1 MSNEKPQRGILLRRR
16 AADGSAGGF
25 AGAVPYFIIAGLAD
39 RILPHCQK
47 IGLRAA
53 ENAARL
59 RFRISMV
66 IPCCRT
72 SMVSPGWMFSSRHNA
87 AGIRTRR
94 DVSTLHRTLFPA
106 AVRICRSLL
115 SGCTYISA
123 IITRFSHKIN
133 TYCTKISAKDVLLV
147 ITEYEIALGK
157 NIRKLR
163 MERKLSQEQVS
174 AQLQVRGCDVTRSAL
189 AKIEAGQRHLYPHE
203 LKALSI
209 ILAVPCDEILPNIL
223 E

>member
-1 MSNEKPQRGILLRRR
+1 MKNHRGESFCAGGRRTDQRADLPALFRILLWQAWQIGSSPTVRRSVSEPQRMQLV
-16 AADGSAGGF
+16 SA
-25 AGAVPYFIIAGLAD
+25 
-39 RILPHCQK
+39 
-47 IGLRAA
+47 
-53 ENAARL
+53 
-59 RFRISMV
+59 FRISMV